1 MTYQNKVLSFTLL
14 VAMSLSAGNLAAE
27 TGQGVRAQNIYSG
40 AAEEIERGDQLQL
53 KNSGDQDQLR
63 NRLNEQDKENAR
75 KARFENQL
83 KEKARLVR
91 SVNEHLDSR
100 IISMNLLLNR
110 AEAQIPENL
119 KNEDLH
125 RNHILD
131 QQEAILKMYGENHA
145 PEEIAKSLSLPR
157 GEVDLVIDL
166 KKKFSAGS

>member
-1 MTYQNKVLSFTLL
+1 MALYSIQFWVVFQMILDLFLVVLVVLFIRSYRSGLRREAAQDAARQVINLL
-14 VAMSLSAGNLAAE
+14 EPLLREAKTTAA
-27 TGQGVRAQNIYSG
+27 T
-40 AAEEIERGDQLQL
+40 
-53 KNSGDQDQLR
+53 
-63 NRLNEQDKENAR
+63 
-75 KARFENQL
+75 FENQL

-145 PEEIAKSLSLPR
+145 PEEIAKRLSMPR

-166 KKKFSAGS
+166 KKKFSAAP